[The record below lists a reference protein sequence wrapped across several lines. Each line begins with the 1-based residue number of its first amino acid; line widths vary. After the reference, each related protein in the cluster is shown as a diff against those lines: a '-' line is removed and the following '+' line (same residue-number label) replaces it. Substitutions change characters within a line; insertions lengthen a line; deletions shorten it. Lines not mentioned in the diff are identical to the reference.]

1 MYRCL
6 MRCRSFVMNRSRR
19 VVHYGS
25 SLMNRRRR
33 RLVMLRCNNFVIRN
47 NNCMRWS
54 LFML

>member
-33 RLVMLRCNNFVIRN
+33 RLVMLRCNNLVIRN